1 MAGELTDK
9 TGKDLQKA
17 IENLTKVISSDR
29 QRVTSNF
36 KDNVK
41 SKQAGGGGE
50 HTRQMTEREY
60 SLHIKPLADEVD
72 KEKKKLQQYVTK
84 MEKARK
90 ENNQKVYSEM
100 AMLAKDQLEY
110 VTSLETS
117 FRQMSSGIE
126 VITKAQKDH
135 LEAIKKIN
143 KDADDQIKQIKEN
156 TQLSEKERQKQIKDI
171 ESNRKQALYKQEHGA
186 SPDIAK
192 SIKDA
197 FSGSFSWGNN
207 LSETLLSGFK
217 GISDGLVDGGI
228 SEAIEVAIPGVGT
241 AITVIKSILAVVHA
255 ISGTLDKGVQASA
268 NLATNYL
275 GKINARLKGT
285 DITYETIQDFTG

>member
-9 TGKDLQKA
+9 TAKDLEKA

-29 QRVTSNF
+29 QKF
-36 KDNVK
+36 QANVQ
-41 SKQAGGGGE
+41 SKQDRGSEGPK
-50 HTRQMTEREY
+50 RRMTEREY

-72 KEKKKLQQYVTK
+72 KEKKKLQQYVTM

-100 AMLAKDQLEY
+100 EMLAKDQLEY

-135 LEAIKKIN
+135 LAAIKKIN

-156 TQLSEKERQKQIKDI
+156 TQLSEKERQKQIKDV
-171 ESNRKQALYKQEHGA
+171 EFSRKQALYKQEHGA
-186 SPDIAK
+186 SPDVAK

-197 FSGSFSWGNN
+197 FSGSFS
-207 LSETLLSGFK
+207 
-217 GISDGLVDGGI
+217 
-228 SEAIEVAIPGVGT
+228 
-241 AITVIKSILAVVHA
+241 
-255 ISGTLDKGVQASA
+255 
-268 NLATNYL
+268 
-275 GKINARLKGT
+275 
-285 DITYETIQDFTG
+285 